1 MLFLITYEDLCT
13 FMITP
18 RRILR
23 RTFQTEI
30 VAKIKAHFLFSATLF
45 SENHA
50 IFSNVEKYGG
60 AERPQVKI

>member
-1 MLFLITYEDLCT
+1 
-13 FMITP
+13 MITP